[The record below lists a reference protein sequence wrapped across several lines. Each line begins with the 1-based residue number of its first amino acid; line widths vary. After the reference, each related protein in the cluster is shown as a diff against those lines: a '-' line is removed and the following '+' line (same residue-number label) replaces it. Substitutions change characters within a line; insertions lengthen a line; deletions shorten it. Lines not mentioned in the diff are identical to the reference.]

1 MQKLFAAT
9 VAGAA
14 VLICGVAHAGSTTMA
29 VVGSSTIT
37 MAQVEKAMGTSAIN
51 LQATETRM
59 ALEGLIEDEIIRQE
73 ARSQGIIVDPRQID
87 QVVDIVEKRFT
98 DVAGFGNALSKE
110 GLTLDDI
117 KEKGQIAFQKV
128 QLIAKCVMPRVGI
141 TQQMFERFCED
152 YAVKVH
158 ARHILVAT
166 EEEAASLLK
175 QIKEG
180 ADFAEVASKHSTCSR
195 ERGGDLGFFGHG
207 QMVREFEDTAYSLT
221 KENPL
226 SGVVKT
232 QFGYHLIQFID
243 RAPAEKKKIEIEK
256 IDVRHILVK
265 TEEEANALLKQVKEG
280 ASFVDL
286 AGKHSTCPSRAK
298 GGDLGFFERG
308 QMVKE
313 FDEAAFNLTKEN
325 PLSVVVK
332 TQFGYHIIQFVD
344 KKTETREESPDIDG
358 IKRDLYGQL
367 MGQGFIVAGDGLQ
380 IQILKPLEE
389 RFIGD
394 NLKIAYEKWMQETKK
409 RIVVKYNYM
418 ESNKIIDIRT
428 AK

>member
-1 MQKLFAAT
+1 MRSLF
-9 VAGAA
+9 VG
-14 VLICGVAHAGSTTMA
+14 VSILICGVAFAAQPATVA
-29 VVGSSTIT
+29 VVGSKTIT
-37 MAQVEKAMGTSAIN
+37 TIQLEGVMGTTAIN
-51 LQATETRM
+51 FQAKETKM
-59 ALEGLIEDEIIRQE
+59 ALDGLIEDEIIRQE
-73 ARSQGIIVDPRQID
+73 AKTQGIVVDPKQID
-87 QVVDIVEKRFT
+87 QVINIIKQRFT
-98 DVAGFGNALSKE
+98 DEAGFEDAMSKQ
-110 GLTLDDI
+110 GITLDDL
-117 KEKGQIAFQKV
+117 KEKSQIAFQKV
-128 QLIAKCVMPRVGI
+128 QLIAKCVMPKVGI

-166 EEEAASLLK
+166 EEEATSLLK
-175 QIKEG
+175 QIKAG
-180 ADFAEVASKHSTCSR
+180 ADFAELASKHSTCPSH

-207 QMVREFEDTAYSLT
+207 QMVKEFDEAAFNLT

-243 RAPAEKKKIEIEK
+243 RTPAEKKKIEIEK

-265 TEEEANALLKQVKEG
+265 TEEEANALLKQIKEG
-280 ASFVDL
+280 ADFATL

-313 FDEAAFNLTKEN
+313 FDETAFNLTKEN
-325 PLSVVVK
+325 PLSGVVK
-332 TQFGYHIIQFVD
+332 TQFGYHIIQLVE
-344 KKTETREESPDIDG
+344 KKTETREESPEIDG
-358 IKRDLYGQL
+358 IKKDLFSQL
-367 MGQGFIVAGDGLQ
+367 MGQNFIVAGDGLE

-394 NLKIAYEKWMQETKK
+394 SLKMAYEKWMQETKK
-409 RIVVKYNYM
+409 KIGVKYY
-418 ESNKIIDIRT
+418 
-428 AK
+428 

>member
-1 MQKLFAAT
+1 MQNLFAAT

-14 VLICGVAHAGSTTMA
+14 VLICGTTFAYAQSTTVA
-29 VVGSSTIT
+29 TVGSSTIT
-37 MAQVEKAMGTSAIN
+37 TAQLEKAMGTTAIN
-51 LQATETRM
+51 LQATETRI
-59 ALEGLIEDEIIRQE
+59 AVEGLIEDEIIRQE
-73 ARSQGIIVDPRQID
+73 ATKQGIIVDPKQID
-87 QVVDIVEKRFT
+87 QVVNIIKQRFA
-98 DVAGFGNALSKE
+98 DAAGFENAMSKE
-110 GLTLDDI
+110 GITLDDI

-128 QLIAKCVMPRVGI
+128 QLMAKCVMPRVGI

-166 EEEAASLLK
+166 EEEAQNLLK

-180 ADFAEVASKHSTCSR
+180 ADFAEVASKHSTCPSH
-195 ERGGDLGFFGHG
+195 ERGGDLGFFGRG
-207 QMVREFEDTAYSLT
+207 QMVREFEDAAYGLT

-232 QFGYHLIQFID
+232 QFGYHIIQFID
-243 RAPAEKKKIEIEK
+243 RTPAEKKKIEIEQ

-265 TEEEANALLKQVKEG
+265 TEEEANALLKQIKEG
-280 ASFVDL
+280 ANFAEL
-286 AGKHSTCPSRAK
+286 AGKHSTCPSRTK

-308 QMVKE
+308 KMVKE

-325 PLSVVVK
+325 SLSGAVK

-344 KKTETREESPDIDG
+344 KKTETREESPEIDK
-358 IKRDLYGQL
+358 IKKDMFGQL
-367 MGQGFIVAGDGLQ
+367 MGQGFIVAGEGLQ

-394 NLKIAYEKWMQETKK
+394 SLKIAYDKWMQETKK
-409 RIVVKYNYM
+409 RIGVKYN
-418 ESNKIIDIRT
+418 
-428 AK
+428 